1 MANGPPHSQAGPSQN
16 KFNPSET
23 SAQQPSL
30 IVPVAASSTTSSQG
44 TPGPPS
50 QLQPVQYGSAT
61 QGQNPQGYYAM
72 SYTPGGWQNPWQVPS
87 YPFIAS
93 GPGSVPSQQTHYT
106 QVPYGQYQ
114 PPTVSYQPRQ
124 RPKVAQK
131 PRSPTPE
138 PEFHRHWDEVIRSF
152 LEKVGLN
159 QALKGFEDDM
169 VVMNA
174 DWERQ
179 KVPGAI
185 GDLMRDLMN
194 LGKTKGSETFQERSL
209 EERKLDYIHL
219 SSGTEP
225 QSQTSITKSISQFLA
240 QNRARNDAS
249 NRTEFLESL
258 AQKRRRLNPDS
269 DSTEPIPS
277 CARTDAKH
285 LDRDV
290 QMKYDIAKN
299 EDGPLRRTMKG
310 VTGERGKQKGLCALH
325 DEAEGDQQ
333 PATDQRVKNIEEH
346 FAIRY
351 VPAPPRT
358 LMSRL
363 RLLED
368 HIMKLEMDYPPW
380 AALHF
385 NQPNRGWPPPPRH
398 TPIIVPSH
406 ITTVTNEPMTDAPQ
420 QEISSSS
427 YTPSEETP
435 HPKAKNK
442 NKSSLH
448 RAVMEKLEIQKAM
461 SDLAGVRKSS

>member
-1 MANGPPHSQAGPSQN
+1 MTNGPPPSQ
-16 KFNPSET
+16 
-23 SAQQPSL
+23 
-30 IVPVAASSTTSSQG
+30 AASSTTSQQ
-44 TPGPPS
+44 TITAGPSS
-50 QLQPVQYGSAT
+50 QLQPVQYGPAT

-72 SYTPGGWQNPWQVPS
+72 SYTPGGWQNAWQVPS
-87 YPFIAS
+87 YPYIAS
-93 GPGSVPSQQTHYT
+93 GSVPGQQTHYT
-106 QVPYGQYQ
+106 QVPYAQYQ
-114 PPTVSYQPRQ
+114 PPTVTYQPRQ
-124 RPKVAQK
+124 RNKVAQK

-138 PEFHRHWDEVIRSF
+138 PELHRHWDEVIRSF
-152 LEKVGLN
+152 LKKVGMN
-159 QALKGFEDDM
+159 QALKGFDDDM

-185 GDLMRDLMN
+185 GDLMKDLMN
-194 LGKTKGSETFQERSL
+194 LGKTKGNETLPERPL
-209 EERKLDYIHL
+209 EERKLDYVHL
-219 SSGTEP
+219 SGGAEP
-225 QSQTSITKSISQFLA
+225 QSQTSITRSISQFLA

-258 AQKRRRLNPDS
+258 AQKRRRLNLDP

-310 VTGERGKQKGLCALH
+310 VAGDKGWQKELLALH
-325 DEAEGDQQ
+325 DDAEGEQQ

-346 FAIRY
+346 LAVRY

-368 HIMKLEMDYPPW
+368 HLMQLEKDYPPW

-385 NQPNRGWPPPPRH
+385 NQPNRGWPPPPRQ

-406 ITTVTNEPMTDAPQ
+406 ITTTTKESKTDASQ
-420 QEISSSS
+420 QEPSSSS
-427 YTPSEETP
+427 PTEETSRT
-435 HPKAKNK
+435 KVKNK

-461 SDLAGVRKSS
+461 SDLAGVRKSN

>member
-1 MANGPPHSQAGPSQN
+1 MTNGPPPSQAGPSQ
-16 KFNPSET
+16 PSET
-23 SAQQPSL
+23 SAQQPAH
-30 IVPVAASSTTSSQG
+30 IVPVPPSSTTSQQ
-44 TPGPPS
+44 TVAAGPSS
-50 QLQPVQYGSAT
+50 QLQPVQYGPLT

-72 SYTPGGWQNPWQVPS
+72 SYTPGGWQNAWQVPS
-87 YPFIAS
+87 YPYIAS
-93 GPGSVPSQQTHYT
+93 GSVPGQQTHYT
-106 QVPYGQYQ
+106 QVPYAQYQ
-114 PPTVSYQPRQ
+114 PPAVTYQPRQ
-124 RPKVAQK
+124 RNKVAQK

-138 PEFHRHWDEVIRSF
+138 PELHRHWDEVIRSF
-152 LEKVGLN
+152 LKKVGMN

-185 GDLMRDLMN
+185 GDLMKDLMN
-194 LGKTKGSETFQERSL
+194 LGKTKGSETFPERPL

-219 SSGTEP
+219 SGGAKP
-225 QSQTSITKSISQFLA
+225 QSQTSITRSISQFLA

-258 AQKRRRLNPDS
+258 AQKRRRLNLDP

-310 VTGERGKQKGLCALH
+310 VPGDKGSQKELHALH
-325 DEAEGDQQ
+325 DDAEGEQQ

-346 FAIRY
+346 LAVRY

-358 LMSRL
+358 LLSRL

-368 HIMKLEMDYPPW
+368 HLMQLEKDYPPW

-385 NQPNRGWPPPPRH
+385 NQPNRGWPPPPRQ

-406 ITTVTNEPMTDAPQ
+406 ITTTKESKTDTPQ
-420 QEISSSS
+420 QELPSSSP
-427 YTPSEETP
+427 TDEMPRT
-435 HPKAKNK
+435 KMKNK

-461 SDLAGVRKSS
+461 SDLAGVRKSN

>member
-1 MANGPPHSQAGPSQN
+1 
-16 KFNPSET
+16 
-23 SAQQPSL
+23 
-30 IVPVAASSTTSSQG
+30 
-44 TPGPPS
+44 
-50 QLQPVQYGSAT
+50 
-61 QGQNPQGYYAM
+61 M
-72 SYTPGGWQNPWQVPS
+72 SYTPGGWQNPWQVSS
-87 YPFIAS
+87 YPYIAS
-93 GPGSVPSQQTHYT
+93 GSVPGQQTHYT
-106 QVPYGQYQ
+106 QVPYAQYQ
-114 PPTVSYQPRQ
+114 PAVNYQPRQ
-124 RPKVAQK
+124 RNKIAQK

-138 PEFHRHWDEVIRSF
+138 PEFHRHWDEVICSF
-152 LEKVGLN
+152 LKKVGMN

-169 VVMNA
+169 IVMNA

-185 GDLMRDLMN
+185 GDLMKDLMN
-194 LGKTKGSETFQERSL
+194 LGKTKGSETLPERLL
-209 EERKLDYIHL
+209 EERKLDYVHL
-219 SSGTEP
+219 SGGAEP
-225 QSQTSITKSISQFLA
+225 QSQTSITRSISKFLA

-249 NRTEFLESL
+249 NRAEFIESL
-258 AQKRRRLNPDS
+258 AQKRRRLNLDP

-310 VTGERGKQKGLCALH
+310 VAGDKGWQKELLALH
-325 DEAEGDQQ
+325 DDAEGEQQ

-346 FAIRY
+346 LAIRY

-358 LMSRL
+358 LLSRL

-368 HIMKLEMDYPPW
+368 HLIQLEKDYPPW

-385 NQPNRGWPPPPRH
+385 NQPNRGWPTPPRQ

-406 ITTVTNEPMTDAPQ
+406 ITTATKEFKTDTPQ
-420 QEISSSS
+420 QELLS
-427 YTPSEETP
+427 PSPTEETP
-435 HPKAKNK
+435 RTKVKNK

-461 SDLAGVRKSS
+461 CDLAGIRKSN

>member
-1 MANGPPHSQAGPSQN
+1 MTNGPPPSQAGPSQ
-16 KFNPSET
+16 PSET
-23 SAQQPSL
+23 SAQQPAH
-30 IVPVAASSTTSSQG
+30 IVPVPPSSTTSQQ
-44 TPGPPS
+44 TVAAGPSS
-50 QLQPVQYGSAT
+50 QLQPVQYGPLT

-72 SYTPGGWQNPWQVPS
+72 SYTPGGWQNAWQVPS
-87 YPFIAS
+87 YPYIAS
-93 GPGSVPSQQTHYT
+93 GSVPGQQTHYT
-106 QVPYGQYQ
+106 QVPYAQYQ
-114 PPTVSYQPRQ
+114 PPAVTYQPRQ
-124 RPKVAQK
+124 RNKVAQK

-138 PEFHRHWDEVIRSF
+138 PELHRHWDEVIRSF
-152 LEKVGLN
+152 LKKVGMN

-185 GDLMRDLMN
+185 GDLMKDLMN
-194 LGKTKGSETFQERSL
+194 LGKTKGSETLPERPL

-219 SSGTEP
+219 SGGAKP
-225 QSQTSITKSISQFLA
+225 QSQTSTTRSISQFLA
-240 QNRARNDAS
+240 QNRAKNDAS

-258 AQKRRRLNPDS
+258 AQKRRRLNLDP

-310 VTGERGKQKGLCALH
+310 VPGDKGSQKELHALH
-325 DEAEGDQQ
+325 DDAEGEQQ

-346 FAIRY
+346 LAVRY

-358 LMSRL
+358 LLSRL

-368 HIMKLEMDYPPW
+368 HLMQLEKDYPPW

-385 NQPNRGWPPPPRH
+385 NQPNRGWPPPPRQ

-406 ITTVTNEPMTDAPQ
+406 ITTTKESKTDTPQ
-420 QEISSSS
+420 QELPSSSP
-427 YTPSEETP
+427 TDEMPRT
-435 HPKAKNK
+435 KMKNK

-461 SDLAGVRKSS
+461 SDLAGVRKSN

>member
-1 MANGPPHSQAGPSQN
+1 MTNGPPPSQAGPSQ
-16 KFNPSET
+16 PSET
-23 SAQQPSL
+23 SAQQPAHT
-30 IVPVAASSTTSSQG
+30 VPVPASSTTSHQAI
-44 TPGPPS
+44 TAGPSS
-50 QLQPVQYGSAT
+50 QLQPVQYGPAT

-72 SYTPGGWQNPWQVPS
+72 SYTPGGWQNAWQVPS
-87 YPFIAS
+87 YPYIAS
-93 GPGSVPSQQTHYT
+93 GSVPGQQTHYT
-106 QVPYGQYQ
+106 QVPYPQYQ
-114 PPTVSYQPRQ
+114 PPAVTYQPRQ
-124 RPKVAQK
+124 RTKVAQK

-138 PEFHRHWDEVIRSF
+138 PELHRHWDEVIRSF
-152 LEKVGLN
+152 LKKVGMN
-159 QALKGFEDDM
+159 QALRGFEDDM

-185 GDLMRDLMN
+185 GDLMKDLMN
-194 LGKTKGSETFQERSL
+194 LGKPKGNETLQERPL
-209 EERKLDYIHL
+209 EERKLDYVHL
-219 SSGTEP
+219 SGSTKP
-225 QSQTSITKSISQFLA
+225 QSQTSITRSISQFLA
-240 QNRARNDAS
+240 QNRARNDVS

-258 AQKRRRLNPDS
+258 AQKRRRLNLDP

-310 VTGERGKQKGLCALH
+310 VAGDKGRQKELLALR
-325 DEAEGDQQ
+325 DDAEGDQQ

-346 FAIRY
+346 LAIRY

-358 LMSRL
+358 LLSRL

-368 HIMKLEMDYPPW
+368 HLMQLEKDYPPW

-406 ITTVTNEPMTDAPQ
+406 ITTTTTKESKTDTPQ
-420 QEISSSS
+420 QESSSS
-427 YTPSEETP
+427 SPTEETS
-435 HPKAKNK
+435 HTKAKNK

-461 SDLAGVRKSS
+461 SDLAGVRKSN

>member
-1 MANGPPHSQAGPSQN
+1 MTNGPPPSQAGPSQ
-16 KFNPSET
+16 SYET
-23 SAQQPSL
+23 SQQPAH
-30 IVPVAASSTTSSQG
+30 IVPVPPSSTTSQQ
-44 TPGPPS
+44 TITAGPSP
-50 QLQPVQYGSAT
+50 QLQPVQYGPAT

-72 SYTPGGWQNPWQVPS
+72 SYTPGGWQNPWQVSS
-87 YPFIAS
+87 YPYIAS
-93 GPGSVPSQQTHYT
+93 GSVPGQQTHYT
-106 QVPYGQYQ
+106 QVPYAQYQ
-114 PPTVSYQPRQ
+114 PPAVN
-124 RPKVAQK
+124 
-131 PRSPTPE
+131 PE
-138 PEFHRHWDEVIRSF
+138 PEFHRHWDEVICSF
-152 LEKVGLN
+152 LKKVGMN

-169 VVMNA
+169 IVMNA

-185 GDLMRDLMN
+185 GDLMKDLMN
-194 LGKTKGSETFQERSL
+194 LGKTKGSETLPERPL
-209 EERKLDYIHL
+209 EERKLDYVHL
-219 SSGTEP
+219 SGGAEP
-225 QSQTSITKSISQFLA
+225 QSQTSITKSISKFLA

-258 AQKRRRLNPDS
+258 AQKRRRLNLDP

-310 VTGERGKQKGLCALH
+310 VAGDKGWQKELLALH
-325 DEAEGDQQ
+325 DDAEGEQQ

-346 FAIRY
+346 LAIRY

-358 LMSRL
+358 LLSRL

-368 HIMKLEMDYPPW
+368 HLIQLEKDYPPW

-385 NQPNRGWPPPPRH
+385 NQPNRGWPPPPCQ

-406 ITTVTNEPMTDAPQ
+406 ITTATKESKTDTPQ
-420 QEISSSS
+420 QELLSSI
-427 YTPSEETP
+427 PIEETP
-435 HPKAKNK
+435 RTKVKNK

-461 SDLAGVRKSS
+461 SDLAGVRKSN

>member
-1 MANGPPHSQAGPSQN
+1 MTNGPPPSQAGPSQ
-16 KFNPSET
+16 PSET
-23 SAQQPSL
+23 SAQQPAH
-30 IVPVAASSTTSSQG
+30 IVPVPASSTTSQQ
-44 TPGPPS
+44 TITAGPSS
-50 QLQPVQYGSAT
+50 QLQPVQYGPAT

-72 SYTPGGWQNPWQVPS
+72 SYTPGGWQNAWQVPS
-87 YPFIAS
+87 YPYIAS
-93 GPGSVPSQQTHYT
+93 GSVSGQQTHYT
-106 QVPYGQYQ
+106 QVPYPQYQ
-114 PPTVSYQPRQ
+114 PPAVTYQPRQ
-124 RPKVAQK
+124 RTKVVQK

-138 PEFHRHWDEVIRSF
+138 PELHRHWDEVIRSF
-152 LEKVGLN
+152 LKKVGMN

-174 DWERQ
+174 EWERQ

-185 GDLMRDLMN
+185 GDLMKDLMN
-194 LGKTKGSETFQERSL
+194 LGKPKGSETLSERPL
-209 EERKLDYIHL
+209 EERKLDYVHL
-219 SSGTEP
+219 SGSAKP
-225 QSQTSITKSISQFLA
+225 QSQTSITRSISQFLA

-258 AQKRRRLNPDS
+258 AQKRRRLNLDP

-310 VTGERGKQKGLCALH
+310 VAGDKGSQKELLALN
-325 DEAEGDQQ
+325 DDAEGEQQ

-346 FAIRY
+346 LAVRY

-368 HIMKLEMDYPPW
+368 HLLQLEKDYPPW

-406 ITTVTNEPMTDAPQ
+406 ITTTRESKTDASQ
-420 QEISSSS
+420 QELSSSS
-427 YTPSEETP
+427 PTEDTP
-435 HPKAKNK
+435 HTKVKNK
-442 NKSSLH
+442 SKSSLH

-461 SDLAGVRKSS
+461 SDLAGVRKSN

>member
-1 MANGPPHSQAGPSQN
+1 
-16 KFNPSET
+16 
-23 SAQQPSL
+23 
-30 IVPVAASSTTSSQG
+30 
-44 TPGPPS
+44 
-50 QLQPVQYGSAT
+50 
-61 QGQNPQGYYAM
+61 
-72 SYTPGGWQNPWQVPS
+72 
-87 YPFIAS
+87 
-93 GPGSVPSQQTHYT
+93 
-106 QVPYGQYQ
+106 
-114 PPTVSYQPRQ
+114 
-124 RPKVAQK
+124 
-131 PRSPTPE
+131 
-138 PEFHRHWDEVIRSF
+138 
-152 LEKVGLN
+152 
-159 QALKGFEDDM
+159 
-169 VVMNA
+169 MNA

-185 GDLMRDLMN
+185 GDLMKDLMN
-194 LGKTKGSETFQERSL
+194 LGKTKGSETLPERPL

-219 SSGTEP
+219 SGGAKP
-225 QSQTSITKSISQFLA
+225 QSQTSITRSISQFLA
-240 QNRARNDAS
+240 QNRAKNDAS

-258 AQKRRRLNPDS
+258 AQKRRRLNLDP

-310 VTGERGKQKGLCALH
+310 VPGDKGSQKELHALH
-325 DEAEGDQQ
+325 DDAEGEQQ

-346 FAIRY
+346 LAVRY

-358 LMSRL
+358 LLSRL

-368 HIMKLEMDYPPW
+368 HLMQLEKDYPPW

-385 NQPNRGWPPPPRH
+385 NQPNRGWPPPPRQ

-406 ITTVTNEPMTDAPQ
+406 ITTTTKESKTDTPQ
-420 QEISSSS
+420 QELPSSSP
-427 YTPSEETP
+427 TDEMPRT
-435 HPKAKNK
+435 KMKNK

-461 SDLAGVRKSS
+461 SDLAGVRKSN

>member
-1 MANGPPHSQAGPSQN
+1 MTNGPPPSQAGPSHFQS
-16 KFNPSET
+16 NPSET
-23 SAQQPSL
+23 SAQQPAH
-30 IVPVAASSTTSSQG
+30 IVPVPASSTTLHQTVTPNPSSQFQ
-44 TPGPPS
+44 S
-50 QLQPVQYGSAT
+50 VQYGPAT

-72 SYTPGGWQNPWQVPS
+72 SYTPSGWQNTWQVPS
-87 YPFIAS
+87 YPYMTS
-93 GPGSVPSQQTHYT
+93 GSVPGQQTHYVT
-106 QVPYGQYQ
+106 QVPYAQYQ
-114 PPTVSYQPRQ
+114 PPAITYQPRQ
-124 RPKVAQK
+124 RNKVAQK

-138 PEFHRHWDEVIRSF
+138 PELHRHWDEVIRSF
-152 LEKVGLN
+152 LKKVGMS

-185 GDLMRDLMN
+185 GDLMKDLMN
-194 LGKTKGSETFQERSL
+194 LGKTKGSETLQERPL
-209 EERKLDYIHL
+209 EERKLDYVHL
-219 SSGTEP
+219 SSGAEP
-225 QSQTSITKSISQFLA
+225 QSQTSITRSISQFLA

-258 AQKRRRLNPDS
+258 AQKRRRLNIDP

-310 VTGERGKQKGLCALH
+310 VAGDKGRQKELLALH
-325 DEAEGDQQ
+325 DDAEGEQQ

-346 FAIRY
+346 LAVRY

-358 LMSRL
+358 LLSRL

-368 HIMKLEMDYPPW
+368 HLMQLEKDYPPW

-385 NQPNRGWPPPPRH
+385 NQPNRGWPPPPRQ

-406 ITTVTNEPMTDAPQ
+406 IITTTKESKTDIPQ
-420 QEISSSS
+420 QELSSSS
-427 YTPSEETP
+427 PTEETS
-435 HPKAKNK
+435 HTKVKNK

-461 SDLAGVRKSS
+461 SDLGVRRSN

>member
-1 MANGPPHSQAGPSQN
+1 MTNGPPPSQAGPSQ
-16 KFNPSET
+16 PSDT
-23 SAQQPSL
+23 SARQPASV
-30 IVPVAASSTTSSQG
+30 VPVPASSTTSQQN
-44 TPGPPS
+44 TTTGPSS
-50 QLQPVQYGSAT
+50 QLQPVQYGPAS

-72 SYTPGGWQNPWQVPS
+72 SYTPGGWQNAWQVPS
-87 YPFIAS
+87 YPYMTS
-93 GPGSVPSQQTHYT
+93 GSVPGQQTHYA
-106 QVPYGQYQ
+106 QVPYAQYQ
-114 PPTVSYQPRQ
+114 PPAVTYQPRQ
-124 RPKVAQK
+124 RNKVAQK

-138 PEFHRHWDEVIRSF
+138 PELHRHWDEVIRSF
-152 LEKVGLN
+152 LKKVGMN

-185 GDLMRDLMN
+185 GDLMKDLMN
-194 LGKTKGSETFQERSL
+194 LGKTKGSEAIPEQPL
-209 EERKLDYIHL
+209 EERKLDYVHL
-219 SSGTEP
+219 SGGAKP
-225 QSQTSITKSISQFLA
+225 QSQTSITKSISHFLA

-258 AQKRRRLNPDS
+258 AQKRRRLNLDP

-310 VTGERGKQKGLCALH
+310 ALGDKGRQKELLALH
-325 DEAEGDQQ
+325 DDAEGEHQ

-346 FAIRY
+346 LAVRY
-351 VPAPPRT
+351 VPALPRT
-358 LMSRL
+358 LLSRL

-368 HIMKLEMDYPPW
+368 HLMQLEKDYPPW

-385 NQPNRGWPPPPRH
+385 NQPNRGWPPPPRQ

-406 ITTVTNEPMTDAPQ
+406 MTTTTSESKTDTPQ
-420 QEISSSS
+420 QELSSSS
-427 YTPSEETP
+427 PMEETP
-435 HPKAKNK
+435 HTKAKNK

-461 SDLAGVRKSS
+461 SDLAGVRKSN